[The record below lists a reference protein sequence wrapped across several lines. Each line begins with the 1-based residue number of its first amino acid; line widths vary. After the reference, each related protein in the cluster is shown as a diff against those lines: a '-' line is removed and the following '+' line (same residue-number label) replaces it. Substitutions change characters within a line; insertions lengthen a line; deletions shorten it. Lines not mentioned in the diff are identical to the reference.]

1 MQGHGLQFLI
11 YSSHTREKGRK
22 GMAWEERTVE
32 EMREEFAR
40 RVLAQER
47 SKAALCREY
56 GISRPTGDKW
66 VERFE
71 QGESMSDRSRAP
83 KSVPGRVSAETEIE
97 IVRLRKQYPALGAVK
112 LRKIME
118 NSGYTN
124 LPCARTFNN
133 IFLRN
138 GLIEREASLAATPHQ
153 RFEKSVPNE
162 MWQADFK
169 GHFRLGNGYR
179 CHPLNILDD
188 CSRFNLCIEALTNET
203 FESVKPVVERLF
215 REYGLPFSFL
225 CDNGNPWGTV
235 QSLGY
240 TRFEVWLME
249 LGILTL
255 HGRPYHPQT
264 QGKEERF
271 NRSFTR
277 ECLKGKSFCDKT
289 HAQTIFD
296 EYRTFYNEVRPHFA
310 LELDVPAR
318 HYKPSSKMMPEKIAP
333 WEYASEYKLCKVKET
348 GFFHYK
354 GQGFFLSEAFGGKTI
369 AVRES
374 HLPGQIT
381 LVFRNFIIGRIDL
394 NNRAYTLKRAY
405 LIEGDPRANV

>member
-1 MQGHGLQFLI
+1 
-11 YSSHTREKGRK
+11 
-22 GMAWEERTVE
+22 MAWEERTVE
-32 EMREEFAR
+32 KMREEFVK
-40 RVLAQER
+40 RVLAQEK

-66 VERFE
+66 IERYGL
-71 QGESMSDRSRAP
+71 GEAMSDRSRAP
-83 KSVPGRVSAETEIE
+83 KTVPGRISSEMEST
-97 IVRLRKQYPALGAVK
+97 IVELRKRYPAIGAVK
-112 LRKIME
+112 LRQMME
-118 NSGYTN
+118 NAGHTD

-133 IFLRN
+133 VFRRHD
-138 GLIEREASLAATPHQ
+138 LIGQEESAAATPLQ
-153 RFEKSVPNE
+153 RFEKSFPNE

-169 GHFRLGNGYR
+169 GHFRLANGYR

-188 CSRFNLCIEALTNET
+188 HSRFGLCTEALTGET
-203 FESVKPVVERLF
+203 FEAVRPVVERLF
-215 REYGLPFSFL
+215 REYGLPSSFL
-225 CDNGNPWGTV
+225 CDNGNPWGTA

-240 TRFEVWLME
+240 SRFEVWLME

-255 HGRPYHPQT
+255 HGRPRHPQT

-277 ECLKGKSFCDKT
+277 ECLKGKVFSDIA
-289 HAQTIFD
+289 HAQRCFD

-310 LELDVPAR
+310 LDLDVPAKR
-318 HYKPSSKMMPEKIAP
+318 YVPSARMMPERIEP
-333 WEYASEYKLCKVKET
+333 WEYGPGHQLCKVKET
-348 GFFHYK
+348 GYFNYG

-381 LVFRNFIIGRIDL
+381 LLFRQFKIGRIDL
-394 NNRAYTLKRAY
+394 DNRVYTLRRAY
-405 LIEGDPRANV
+405 LLDGDPRANV

>member
-1 MQGHGLQFLI
+1 
-11 YSSHTREKGRK
+11 
-22 GMAWEERTVE
+22 MAWEERTVE
-32 EMREEFAR
+32 QMREEFVR
-40 RVLAQER
+40 RVLAQEQ

-66 VERFE
+66 IERYQ
-71 QGESMSDRSRAP
+71 QGETMSDRSRAP
-83 KSVPGRVSAETEIE
+83 KTVPGKVSTEIETEI
-97 IVRLRKQYPALGAVK
+97 VQLRKHYPAIGAVK
-112 LRKIME
+112 LRRMME
-118 NSGYTN
+118 DAGHTD

-133 IFLRN
+133 IFRRHD
-138 GLIEREASLAATPHQ
+138 LIGQEESAAATPLQ
-153 RFEKSVPNE
+153 RFEKATPNE

-169 GHFRLGNGYR
+169 GHFRMENGYR

-188 CSRFNLCIEALTNET
+188 CSRFNLCIEALTSEN
-203 FESVKPVVERLF
+203 FEAVKPVVERLF

-225 CDNGNPWGTV
+225 CDNGNPWGTA

-249 LGILTL
+249 LGVLTL
-255 HGRPYHPQT
+255 HGRVRHPQT

-277 ECLKGKSFCDKT
+277 ECLKGRLFADKV
-289 HAQTIFD
+289 HAQSCFD
-296 EYRTFYNEVRPHFA
+296 EYRTFYNEVRPHCA
-310 LELDVPAR
+310 LNLDVPVK
-318 HYKPSSKMMPEKIAP
+318 HYKPSNKMMPERIEP
-333 WEYASEYKLCKVKET
+333 WEYGPEYKLCKVKET
-348 GFFHYK
+348 GFFNYK

-381 LVFRNFIIGRIDL
+381 LVFRNFKIGRIDL
-394 NNRAYTLKRAY
+394 DNRVFTLKRSY
-405 LIEGDPRANV
+405 LLMGDPRANV

>member
-1 MQGHGLQFLI
+1 
-11 YSSHTREKGRK
+11 
-22 GMAWEERTVE
+22 MAWEERTVE
-32 EMREEFAR
+32 QMREEFAR
-40 RVLAQER
+40 RVLAQEQ

-66 VERFE
+66 IKRYQ
-71 QGESMSDRSRAP
+71 QGESLSNRSR
-83 KSVPGRVSAETEIE
+83 VPQSIPGKISAEIEAE
-97 IVRLRKQYPALGAVK
+97 IVQLRKRYPALGAVK
-112 LRKIME
+112 LRRMME
-118 NSGYTN
+118 DAGHTD

-133 IFLRN
+133 IFQRHN
-138 GLIEREASLAATPHQ
+138 LIGQEESSAATPIQ
-153 RFEKSVPNE
+153 RFEKSTPNE

-169 GHFRLGNGYR
+169 GHFRMENGYR

-203 FESVKPVVERLF
+203 FDAVKPVMERLF

-225 CDNGNPWGTV
+225 CDNGNPWGTA

-240 TRFEVWLME
+240 SRFEVWLME
-249 LGILTL
+249 LGVLTL
-255 HGRPYHPQT
+255 HGRPRHPQT

-277 ECLKGKSFCDKT
+277 ECLKGKTFADKI
-289 HAQTIFD
+289 HAQSCFN

-310 LELDVPAR
+310 LDLDVPAK
-318 HYKPSSKMMPEKIAP
+318 HYKPSDKMMPEKIEQ
-333 WEYASEYKLCKVKET
+333 WEYGPEYRLCKVKET
-348 GFFHYK
+348 GFFNYK

-369 AVRES
+369 AVRDS

-381 LVFRNFIIGRIDL
+381 LVFRNFKIGRIDL
-394 NNRAYTLKRAY
+394 DNRVYTLKRAY

>member
-1 MQGHGLQFLI
+1 
-11 YSSHTREKGRK
+11 
-22 GMAWEERTVE
+22 MAWEERTVE
-32 EMREEFAR
+32 QMREEFVR
-40 RVLAQER
+40 RELAQEQ

-66 VERFE
+66 IERF
-71 QGESMSDRSRAP
+71 QTGQSMSDQSRAP
-83 KSVPGRVSAETEIE
+83 KTIPGRIPAELEDK
-97 IVRLRKQYPALGAVK
+97 IVQLRKQYPAIGAVK
-112 LRKIME
+112 LRRMME
-118 NSGYTN
+118 DAGHTD

-133 IFLRN
+133 IFRRHD
-138 GLIEREASLAATPHQ
+138 LIGQEESAAATPIQ
-153 RFEKSVPNE
+153 RFEKAAPNE

-169 GHFRLGNGYR
+169 GHFRMKNGYR

-188 CSRFNLCIEALTNET
+188 CSRFNLCIEALENET
-203 FESVKPVVERLF
+203 YDAVKPVMERLF

-225 CDNGNPWGTV
+225 CDNGNPWGTA

-240 TRFEVWLME
+240 SKFEVWLME

-255 HGRPYHPQT
+255 HGRPRHPQT

-277 ECLKGKSFCDKT
+277 ECLKGKEFKDKA
-289 HAQTIFD
+289 HAQSYFD
-296 EYRTFYNEVRPHFA
+296 EYRIFYNEVRPHFA
-310 LELDVPAR
+310 LDLEVPAM
-318 HYKPSSKMMPEKIAP
+318 HYQSSKKQFPNKIEV
-333 WEYASEYKLCKVKET
+333 WEYESEYKLCKVKET
-348 GFFHYK
+348 GYFNYD

-374 HLPGQIT
+374 HLPGQLT

-394 NNRAYTLKRAY
+394 NNRVYTLKRAY

>member
-1 MQGHGLQFLI
+1 
-11 YSSHTREKGRK
+11 
-22 GMAWEERTVE
+22 MAWYERTVE

-66 VERFE
+66 LERF
-71 QGESMSDRSRAP
+71 QAGESMSDRSRAP
-83 KSVPGRVSAETEIE
+83 KTTPGRTAPEMEDQ
-97 IVRLRKQYPALGAVK
+97 IVALRRKYPAIGAAK
-112 LRKIME
+112 LRKMLANE
-118 NSGYTN
+118 GHTN
-124 LPCARTFNN
+124 LPCVRTVNN
-133 IFLRN
+133 ILHRH

-169 GHFRLGNGYR
+169 GHFAMKNGYR

-188 CSRFNLCIEALTNET
+188 HSRFNLCVEALSGET
-203 FESVKPVVERLF
+203 FEDVKPVLVRLF
-215 REYGLPFSFL
+215 REYGIPFSFL
-225 CDNGNPWGTV
+225 CDNGNPWGTS

-255 HGRPYHPQT
+255 HGRIRHPQT

-271 NRSFTR
+271 NGSFTK
-277 ECLKGKSFCDKT
+277 ECLKQHEILDLV
-289 HAQTIFD
+289 HAQQVFD
-296 EYRTFYNEVRPHFA
+296 EYRAFYNEVRPHFS
-310 LELDVPAR
+310 LNLDVPQK
-318 HYKPSSKMMPEKIAP
+318 HYQTSSRAMPEQIEE
-333 WEYASEYKLCKVKET
+333 WEYGPEYKLCKVKET
-348 GFFHYK
+348 GYFNYK
-354 GQGFFLSEAFGGKTI
+354 GQGYFLSEAFAGKHI

-381 LVFRNFIIGRIDL
+381 LVFRQFKVGRIDL
-394 NNRAYTLKRAY
+394 DSRAYTQKRAY
-405 LIEGDPRANV
+405 LLEGDPRANV